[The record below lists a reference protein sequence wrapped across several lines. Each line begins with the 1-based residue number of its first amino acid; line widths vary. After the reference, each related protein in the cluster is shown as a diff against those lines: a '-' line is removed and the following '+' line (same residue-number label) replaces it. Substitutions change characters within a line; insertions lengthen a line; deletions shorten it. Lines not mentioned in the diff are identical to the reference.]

1 VSTRTLAELAALV
14 GGEVSGE
21 GSLAVLGVAPLETA
35 GPGQVSFFANKK
47 YRAAFEASRA
57 GAVVVEPDA
66 EVPAGRTV
74 LRVAGAYLAFARLSA
89 LFNPPVAVAAGV
101 SPRAEVH
108 PSAQVDATAQVGP
121 FVSIGAGASVGPRT
135 VLHPGVQLGAEVR
148 VGADC
153 LLYQNVVVRERCVLG
168 DRVALQPGC
177 VIGSDGFGYALDLA
191 GDGRGPR
198 HFKVPQAGVVVI
210 EDDVEIGAN
219 SCVDRATLGT
229 TRICRGAKID
239 NLVQVAHNVV
249 VGPLSIL
256 ASQVGISGSTTLGMG
271 VVCWGQ
277 AGLVGHI
284 TVGDRAN
291 VAAQSG
297 VAHDVAPGERVAG
310 TPAKGDVAWAR
321 NSAVFDRLTDMRREL
336 RALQKQVA
344 ALRPQEQKP

>member
-1 VSTRTLAELAALV
+1 MTTRTLAELAALV
-14 GGEVSGE
+14 GGEVSGD
-21 GSLAVLGVAPLETA
+21 GQLAISGVAPLEKA
-35 GPGQVSFFANKK
+35 GPGQLSFFANRK
-47 YRAAFEASRA
+47 YRAAFEASQA
-57 GAVVVEPDA
+57 GAVVVEQDEA
-66 EVPAGRTV
+66 VPEGRTV
-74 LRVAGAYLAFARLSA
+74 LRAPGAYLAFARLSA
-89 LFNPPVAVAAGV
+89 LFNPPAPVQAGV
-101 SPRAEVH
+101 SPQAAVH
-108 PSAQVDATAQVGP
+108 PSAQVDPSAQVGP
-121 FVSIGAGASVGPRT
+121 LVSIGPGAVVGPRT
-135 VLHPGVQLGAEVR
+135 VLHPGVQLGAGAR

-153 LLYQNVVVRERCVLG
+153 LLYQNVVVREGCVLG

-177 VIGSDGFGYALDLA
+177 VIGSDGFGYALDMA

-198 HFKVPQAGVVVI
+198 HFKVPQAGIVVV

-219 SCVDRATLGT
+219 SCVDRATLGV
-229 TRICRGAKID
+229 TRIGRGAKID

-271 VVCWGQ
+271 VVLWGQ

-297 VAHDVAPGERVAG
+297 VAHDLAPGERVAG
-310 TPAKGDVAWAR
+310 TPAKSDVAWAR
-321 NSAVFDRLTDMRREL
+321 NSAAFDRLTEMRREL

-344 ALRPQEQKP
+344 ALTQERKP